1 MSDTNNILLFFIF
14 QCHDIRVVIHNGE
27 PWFVAKDVCE
37 VLEISN
43 VSQAINGNTVRNE
56 TGLDEDEKG
65 IYQVYTPGGP
75 QATLCVNEPGLYR
88 LISKSRTPYVGG
100 VQNV

>member
-1 MSDTNNILLFFIF
+1 MSDANNILLFFIF
-14 QCHDIRVVIHNGE
+14 QGHDIRVVIHDSE

-65 IYQVYTPGGP
+65 IYQVYTSEGP
-75 QATLCVNEPGLYR
+75 RATLCINKPGLYH
-88 LISKSRTPYVGG
+88 LISKSRMPGAKTFVH
-100 VQNV
+100 